1 MNAHLA
7 RQFFRLGSS
16 IAFRTTGRAYTA
28 DDVIGSAI
36 KLAARMP
43 DEGYAINLCED
54 RLQFAI
60 GFVAAV
66 MKGHVLLLPQNR
78 KPATLA
84 SLSRS
89 YPGCYCLIDQGAPDY
104 PEFTCLESAVLQQV
118 GPLKTNLPMLAD
130 DQLCALV
137 FTSGSTGLPQANRK
151 YWKTLVQGTS
161 LNEDYLWSAVA
172 SAPSILA
179 TVPPQHMYG
188 LETTILAPLFLPVT
202 AISRTA
208 FFPADIVAAL
218 EAMPRPRV
226 LVSTPIHLRAL
237 MATGLALPPV
247 DLVLCATAPLDPG
260 LAREIERACGGVLR
274 EVYGCTE
281 AGSFAWREPVRESRW
296 ELFREFNLT
305 IDPGETRLLA
315 DHLPE
320 PVRLQDTIVMDN
332 GGKFRLLGRLGD
344 LVNIAGKRAS
354 LADLN
359 LKLLSIPGVQDGIIT
374 HASQPKSTEI
384 ERLIGLV
391 VTDLDPSTLHRELEK
406 LVDSVFIP
414 RPLLRVEHIP
424 RGPAGKIDRAS
435 IDRLLSQARHATKP
449 CRGLDA

>member
-1 MNAHLA
+1 
-7 RQFFRLGSS
+7 
-16 IAFRTTGRAYTA
+16 
-28 DDVIGSAI
+28 
-36 KLAARMP
+36 MP
-43 DEGYAINLCED
+43 DEGYAINLCQD
-54 RLQFAI
+54 RLRFAI

-66 MKGHVLLLPQNR
+66 IKGHVLLLPQNR

-84 SLSRS
+84 TLNRS
-89 YPGCYCLIDQGAPDY
+89 YPGCYCLVDSGAPDY
-104 PEFTCLESAVLQQV
+104 PELTCLESAVSQQV
-118 GPLKTNLPMLAD
+118 GPLQADLPVLAD

-151 YWKTLVQGTS
+151 YWRTLVQGTL
-161 LNEDYLWSAVA
+161 LNENYLWSAVA

-188 LETTILAPLFLPVT
+188 LETTILAPLFLPMT
-202 AISRTA
+202 AISKTA
-208 FFPADIVAAL
+208 FFPADIVAGL

-260 LAREIERACGGVLR
+260 LAAEIERACGGTLR

-281 AGSFAWREPVRESRW
+281 AGCFAWREPVRESRW
-296 ELFREFNLT
+296 ELFRDFSLT
-305 IDPGETRLLA
+305 IDSAETRLLA

-320 PVRLQDTIVMDN
+320 PVSLQDTIAMEN
-332 GGKFRLLGRLGD
+332 GGRFRLLGRLGD

-374 HASQPKSTEI
+374 HTAQPQSTEI
-384 ERLIGLV
+384 ERLTGLV
-391 VTDLDPSTLHRELEK
+391 VTDMDLATLHRELER

-435 IDRLLSQARHATKP
+435 IDRLLAQARHTVKS
-449 CRGLDA
+449 CRDQDV

>member
-1 MNAHLA
+1 MHAQAA
-7 RQFFRLGSS
+7 RRFFRVGPST
-16 IAFRTTGRAYTA
+16 AFQTATRAYSA

-36 KLAARMP
+36 ALAARMP
-43 DEGYAINLCED
+43 DKGYAINLCQD
-54 RLQFAI
+54 RLRFAI

-84 SLSRS
+84 TLDRS
-89 YPGCYCLIDQGAPDY
+89 YPGCYCLVDSGVPDY
-104 PEFTCLESAVLQQV
+104 PDLSCLESVVTQQV
-118 GPLKTNLPMLAD
+118 GPLQADLPMLAD

-151 YWKTLVQGTS
+151 YWSTLVQGAL
-161 LNEDYLWSAVA
+161 LNGNYLWSAVA
-172 SAPSILA
+172 SAPSVLA

-208 FFPADIVAAL
+208 FFPADIIAGL

-247 DLVLCATAPLDPG
+247 DLVLCATAPLDPA
-260 LAREIERACGGVLR
+260 LAGEIERACGGVLR

-296 ELFREFNLT
+296 ELFREFSLT
-305 IDPGETRLLA
+305 IDSGETRLFA

-320 PVRLQDTIVMDN
+320 PVNLQDTIAMDN
-332 GGKFRLLGRLGD
+332 DGRFRLLGRLGD

-374 HASQPKSTEI
+374 HTEQSKSTEV
-384 ERLIGLV
+384 ERLTGLV
-391 VTDLDPSTLHRELEK
+391 VTDMDLATLHSELEK

-435 IDRLLSQARHATKP
+435 IDRLLAQARHAAKP
-449 CRGLDA
+449 CRDQDV